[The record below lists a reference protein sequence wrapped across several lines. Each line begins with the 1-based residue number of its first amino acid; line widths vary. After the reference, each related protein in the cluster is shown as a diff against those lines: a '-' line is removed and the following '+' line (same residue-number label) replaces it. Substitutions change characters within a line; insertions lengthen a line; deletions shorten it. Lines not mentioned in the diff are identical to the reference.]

1 MKETDPEMVLQLRNL
16 PCHRRLTEL
25 ALTGHGRKGTRLHH
39 THQDTERAQKI
50 HRFPRKTQRS
60 CKAKRDYP
68 GLTRGVSQQD
78 GRPGMRVDQ
87 VTLHWRRS
95 PKRKPRCPMSKLP
108 AMLASLKAILIA
120 ASVA

>member
-60 CKAKRDYP
+60 CKAKRDYRAK
-68 GLTRGVSQQD
+68 TRGVFQQD
-78 GRPGMRVDQ
+78 SRPGMRVNQ
-87 VTLHWRRS
+87 VTLQS
-95 PKRKPRCPMSKLP
+95 CDGVQKGKRGVRCQSFSQYWP
-108 AMLASLKAILIA
+108 
-120 ASVA
+120 V